1 MALLAAYLLTSGPAA
16 KPLLEGRWS
25 SLTIGGALATGSAVA
40 LEAVASR
47 APSRGGGGWLSR
59 VAAIC
64 ALAGGAALRFGV
76 VHAGHALPRSR
87 EPLEPS
93 LTWAA
98 PIDMQQRWTHS
109 GPSLLKGVISVPI
122 RDPNQGHQA
131 WGEAFNRGDIEGLL
145 SLYAQDAVIVPEPGK
160 QVSGKDAIRA
170 ALEGF
175 LSLKVPMT
183 IETLST
189 VVVGDIAQTRGRW
202 ALRGTGP
209 DGKPVEMGSATAE
222 VWKRQPDGTWLTVID
237 DPWV

>member
-1 MALLAAYLLTSGPAA
+1 M
-16 KPLLEGRWS
+16 
-25 SLTIGGALATGSAVA
+25 
-40 LEAVASR
+40 
-47 APSRGGGGWLSR
+47 
-59 VAAIC
+59 
-64 ALAGGAALRFGV
+64 
-76 VHAGHALPRSR
+76 
-87 EPLEPS
+87 
-93 LTWAA
+93 
-98 PIDMQQRWTHS
+98 
-109 GPSLLKGVISVPI
+109 PI

-222 VWKRQPDGTWLTVID
+222 VWKRQADGTWLTVID